1 MASNDNGQEYRTSI
15 CKASKKNPEK
25 YPGCGKRII
34 WKLPYVT
41 GSRPFDDINF
51 EYQHECT
58 GQVTASTES
67 MIKPI
72 EPKEEKRRDVHGVLR
87 DVTLDKAIDEEKKVI
102 EKAYY
107 EGQLTKKEVKELFK
121 ILARLI

>member
-1 MASNDNGQEYRTSI
+1 MAINDNGQEYRTSI
-15 CKASKKNPEK
+15 CKASKKNPKK
-25 YPGCGKRII
+25 YPGCGKRIV

-58 GQVTASTES
+58 GQVTSSVES

-72 EPKEEKRRDVHGVLR
+72 EPKKETSKDDL
-87 DVTLDKAIDEEKKVI
+87 AKKI
-102 EKAYY
+102 YY
-107 EGQLTKKEVKELFK
+107 TEQLTKEERGILFK
-121 ILARLI
+121 ILAKLV

>member
-1 MASNDNGQEYRTSI
+1 LINLPVNDNGQEYRTSI
-15 CKASKKNPEK
+15 CKASKKNPKK
-25 YPGCGKRII
+25 YPGCGKRIV

-58 GQVTASTES
+58 GQVTSSTES

-72 EPKEEKRRDVHGVLR
+72 EPKEEV
-87 DVTLDKAIDEEKKVI
+87 EKI
-102 EKAYY
+102 IQTAY
-107 EGQLTKKEVKELFK
+107 ESDNLTKEEARMLFK
-121 ILARLI
+121 IITKLI

>member
-1 MASNDNGQEYRTSI
+1 MAINDNGQEYRTSI
-15 CKASKKNPEK
+15 CKASKKLPEK

-58 GQVTASTES
+58 GQVTSSVES

-72 EPKEEKRRDVHGVLR
+72 EPKEEV
-87 DVTLDKAIDEEKKVI
+87 EKI
-102 EKAYY
+102 IQTAY
-107 EGQLTKKEVKELFK
+107 ESDNLTKEEARMLFK
-121 ILARLI
+121 IITKLI

>member
-1 MASNDNGQEYRTSI
+1 MAVNDNGQEYRTSI

-25 YPGCGKRII
+25 YPGCGKRIV
-34 WKLPYVT
+34 WKLPYVPGS

-72 EPKEEKRRDVHGVLR
+72 EPKEETSLEQQRREQLSQADLAKKIYY
-87 DVTLDKAIDEEKKVI
+87 TEE
-102 EKAYY
+102 
-107 EGQLTKKEVKELFK
+107 LTKEERGILFK
-121 ILARLI
+121 ILAKLV

>member
-15 CKASKKNPEK
+15 CKASKKNAEK
-25 YPGCGKRII
+25 YPGCGNRII
-34 WKLPYVT
+34 WKLPYVA

-58 GQVTASTES
+58 GQVTASNES

-72 EPKEEKRRDVHGVLR
+72 EPKEEV
-87 DVTLDKAIDEEKKVI
+87 KKI
-102 EKAYY
+102 IQTAY
-107 EGQLTKKEVKELFK
+107 ESDNLTKEEARMLFK
-121 ILARLI
+121 IITKLI